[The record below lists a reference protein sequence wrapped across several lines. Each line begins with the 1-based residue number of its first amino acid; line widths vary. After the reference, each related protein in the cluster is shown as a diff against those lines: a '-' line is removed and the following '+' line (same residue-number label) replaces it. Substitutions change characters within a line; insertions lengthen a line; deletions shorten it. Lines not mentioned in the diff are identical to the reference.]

1 MTNHTRLSGRTAAEE
16 SAADERA
23 EVDKQLSPELP
34 EERERKFQR
43 GLSGR
48 PKMEWAPEQQLNIKA
63 IHDTVDLRLLNT
75 FGDVYRVLNELYE
88 VIRDP
93 VMANGQPL
101 RDAQGRVQYRTD
113 GSGLPIEDWGR
124 LTMKERERFLYLIT
138 TRLVF
143 WEQKAA
149 ETWLESMYG
158 KVEFEQAYATGFRD
172 LDPAMKDT
180 EGTRAASGKI
190 AARDDQYLAVIMTY
204 YSKKAEALVRS
215 MERLSQRL
223 KDIHVAS

>member
-1 MTNHTRLSGRTAAEE
+1 MSNNTRLSGRTAAEE
-16 SAADERA
+16 VAADEVA
-23 EVDKQLSPELP
+23 EVDKQLNLELP
-34 EERERKFQR
+34 EERARKFQR
-43 GLSGR
+43 HGAAR
-48 PKMEWAPEQQLNIKA
+48 PRMEWLPDQQLYIRE
-63 IHDTVDLRLLNT
+63 IRETVDLRLLNT

-93 VMANGQPL
+93 IMVNGQEL
-101 RDAQGRVQYRTD
+101 RNEHGQVQYRTD

-124 LTMKERERFLYLIT
+124 LTLKQRERFLYLIT

-143 WEQKAA
+143 WEQQVTD
-149 ETWLESMYG
+149 TWLESMYG
-158 KVEFEQAYATGFRD
+158 KVEFEQAYAAGFRD
-172 LDPAMKDT
+172 LDPKMKDT
-180 EGTRAASGKI
+180 EGTRAAAGKL

-204 YSKKAEALVRS
+204 WSKKAEALVHS